1 MRPTPYVASLRVY
14 EPIGSFSPVDQL
26 RWSTISIES
35 YTGRDEQLRAL
46 RRTILCEPPSL
57 KADGAHI
64 IDHDG
69 NRYVSP
75 WSTARRCW
83 AAIEDFKS
91 SLPSTVLPFFMPESL
106 SEALAQNSE
115 ELEFRIPHIL
125 SETWMIPPRWFALFN
140 PEERLRGRN
149 DDGPFTIIRTDISS
163 AKKRCIASHQIVK
176 GAFGSGP
183 VEQEIAD
190 LLNWLNVFHPESIL
204 ECDYGGL
211 ALYLEKSL
219 MDSGETGLESDT
231 SIEDVTLSLQGL
243 SNGDGVLAGQGYE
256 ALVKRWRKVAA
267 LEQAM

>member
-1 MRPTPYVASLRVY
+1 
-14 EPIGSFSPVDQL
+14 
-26 RWSTISIES
+26 
-35 YTGRDEQLRAL
+35 
-46 RRTILCEPPSL
+46 
-57 KADGAHI
+57 
-64 IDHDG
+64 
-69 NRYVSP
+69 
-75 WSTARRCW
+75 
-83 AAIEDFKS
+83 
-91 SLPSTVLPFFMPESL
+91 
-106 SEALAQNSE
+106 
-115 ELEFRIPHIL
+115 
-125 SETWMIPPRWFALFN
+125 MIPPRWFALFN

-149 DDGPFTIIRTDISS
+149 EDGPFTIIRTDISS

-176 GAFGSGP
+176 EAFGSGP

-219 MDSGETGLESDT
+219 MDSGGQGLESDS

>member
-1 MRPTPYVASLRVY
+1 
-14 EPIGSFSPVDQL
+14 
-26 RWSTISIES
+26 
-35 YTGRDEQLRAL
+35 
-46 RRTILCEPPSL
+46 
-57 KADGAHI
+57 
-64 IDHDG
+64 
-69 NRYVSP
+69 
-75 WSTARRCW
+75 
-83 AAIEDFKS
+83 
-91 SLPSTVLPFFMPESL
+91 
-106 SEALAQNSE
+106 
-115 ELEFRIPHIL
+115 
-125 SETWMIPPRWFALFN
+125 MIPPRWFALFS

-149 DDGPFTIIRTDISS
+149 DDGPFTIIRTDISN

-190 LLNWLNVFHPESIL
+190 LLNWLNVFHPDAIL

-211 ALYLEKSL
+211 ALYLEKLL

>member
-1 MRPTPYVASLRVY
+1 
-14 EPIGSFSPVDQL
+14 
-26 RWSTISIES
+26 
-35 YTGRDEQLRAL
+35 
-46 RRTILCEPPSL
+46 
-57 KADGAHI
+57 
-64 IDHDG
+64 
-69 NRYVSP
+69 
-75 WSTARRCW
+75 
-83 AAIEDFKS
+83 
-91 SLPSTVLPFFMPESL
+91 MPESL
-106 SEALAQNSE
+106 SEALAQNSA

-140 PEERLRGRN
+140 PEERLRGSN

-176 GAFGSGP
+176 DAFGSGP
-183 VEQEIAD
+183 VEQEIAE
-190 LLNWLNVFHPESIL
+190 LLNWLNVFHPDSIL

-211 ALYLEKSL
+211 ALYLERSL

-243 SNGDGVLAGQGYE
+243 SNSDGVLAGQGYE

>member
-1 MRPTPYVASLRVY
+1 
-14 EPIGSFSPVDQL
+14 
-26 RWSTISIES
+26 
-35 YTGRDEQLRAL
+35 
-46 RRTILCEPPSL
+46 
-57 KADGAHI
+57 
-64 IDHDG
+64 
-69 NRYVSP
+69 
-75 WSTARRCW
+75 
-83 AAIEDFKS
+83 
-91 SLPSTVLPFFMPESL
+91 
-106 SEALAQNSE
+106 
-115 ELEFRIPHIL
+115 
-125 SETWMIPPRWFALFN
+125 
-140 PEERLRGRN
+140 LRGRN
-149 DDGPFTIIRTDISS
+149 DDGPFTIIRTAISS

-176 GAFGSGP
+176 DAFGSGP

-219 MDSGETGLESDT
+219 MDSGEAGLESDT

>member
-14 EPIGSFSPVDQL
+14 EPIASFSPVDQL
-26 RWSTISIES
+26 RWSSISIES

-46 RRTILCEPPSL
+46 QRTILLEPPSL
-57 KADGAHI
+57 KVDGAHV

-69 NRYVSP
+69 KRYVSP

-115 ELEFRIPHIL
+115 ELEFLTPHIL

-149 DDGPFTIIRTDISS
+149 SDGPFTIIRTAI
-163 AKKRCIASHQIVK
+163 ANGKKRCFASHQIVRD
-176 GAFGSGP
+176 AFGQGP
-183 VEQEIAD
+183 VEQEIAE
-190 LLNWLNVFHPESIL
+190 LLDWLNIFHPDAIL

-219 MDSGETGLESDT
+219 TDSGEPGLESDT

-243 SNGDGVLAGQGYE
+243 SNGDGVLAGQGYA

>member
-1 MRPTPYVASLRVY
+1 M
-14 EPIGSFSPVDQL
+14 PV
-26 RWSTISIES
+26 
-35 YTGRDEQLRAL
+35 
-46 RRTILCEPPSL
+46 
-57 KADGAHI
+57 
-64 IDHDG
+64 
-69 NRYVSP
+69 
-75 WSTARRCW
+75 
-83 AAIEDFKS
+83 
-91 SLPSTVLPFFMPESL
+91 SL
-106 SEALAQNSE
+106 SQALAQNSE

-125 SETWMIPPRWFALFN
+125 SETWMIPPRWFALFS

-149 DDGPFTIIRTDISS
+149 DDGPFTIIRTEISS

-176 GAFGSGP
+176 QAFGPGP
-183 VEQEIAD
+183 VEQEIAE

-219 MDSGETGLESDT
+219 MDSGGEGLESDT

>member
-1 MRPTPYVASLRVY
+1 
-14 EPIGSFSPVDQL
+14 
-26 RWSTISIES
+26 
-35 YTGRDEQLRAL
+35 
-46 RRTILCEPPSL
+46 
-57 KADGAHI
+57 
-64 IDHDG
+64 
-69 NRYVSP
+69 
-75 WSTARRCW
+75 
-83 AAIEDFKS
+83 
-91 SLPSTVLPFFMPESL
+91 
-106 SEALAQNSE
+106 
-115 ELEFRIPHIL
+115 
-125 SETWMIPPRWFALFN
+125 MIPPRWFALFS
-140 PEERLRGRN
+140 PEERLRGRK

-163 AKKRCIASHQIVK
+163 AKKRCTASHQIVK

-183 VEQEIAD
+183 VEQEIGE

-243 SNGDGVLAGQGYE
+243 SIGDGILAGQGYA